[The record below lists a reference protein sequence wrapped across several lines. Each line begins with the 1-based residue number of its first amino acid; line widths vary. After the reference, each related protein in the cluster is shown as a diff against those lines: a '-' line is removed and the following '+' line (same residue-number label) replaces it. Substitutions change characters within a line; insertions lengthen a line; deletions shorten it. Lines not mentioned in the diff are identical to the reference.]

1 MFASKGRRLLLLGG
15 IAVAA
20 LASVSVLVMN
30 AGKAKEPQ
38 ASAQPASLSGAK
50 AAVDARTAS
59 MNAASSPNAEANVK
73 AGAATPP
80 TTAPDV
86 PSKGDASANGAAKD
100 ASSESVFQRSK
111 YTYRS
116 LGRTDPFRSLIQ
128 PKDGAARLFAEKLD
142 PEMLQL
148 VGVLTN
154 GGERRALVEDNY
166 GFGYVLKEGDRVL
179 RGRVTSIGEESMKIR
194 HTLYGVT
201 ETTTLSLVQK
211 SQGRGLPNDRL
222 R

>member
-15 IAVAA
+15 IAVVA
-20 LASVSVLVMN
+20 LAGASVLLMN
-30 AGKAKEPQ
+30 GNESDGPQ
-38 ASAQPASLSGAK
+38 ANARVTGASEATPAAETAK
-50 AAVDARTAS
+50 ATPAKTSVP
-59 MNAASSPNAEANVK
+59 SSPGQGANGKV
-73 AGAATPP
+73 AGETPP
-80 TTAPDV
+80 TTAPKV
-86 PSKGDASANGAAKD
+86 PAKD
-100 ASSESVFQRSK
+100 ATPNESVFQRST

-116 LGRTDPFRSLIQ
+116 LGRVDPFESLIKPQ
-128 PKDGAARLFAEKLD
+128 DGASRLFAEKLD

-154 GGERRALVEDNY
+154 GGERRALVEDDY

-179 RGRVTSIGEESMKIR
+179 RGRVISIGEETMRIR